1 MKNKGEKNFIK
12 LSLSADNM
20 ESHSVERQQ
29 QDALILNRD
38 SW

>member
-1 MKNKGEKNFIK
+1 MK
-12 LSLSADNM
+12 LSLSADYM